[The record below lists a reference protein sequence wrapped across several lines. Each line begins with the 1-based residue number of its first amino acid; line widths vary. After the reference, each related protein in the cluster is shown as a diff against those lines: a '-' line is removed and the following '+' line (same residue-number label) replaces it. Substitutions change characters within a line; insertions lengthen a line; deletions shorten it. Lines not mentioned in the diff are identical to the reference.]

1 MSAES
6 SIVDIAREFLAVHRA
21 LRANAAAYR
30 AGTLRFDELEHFVG
44 DDERSGLFRLKERCH
59 ALFRSETASGEP
71 EIGASALFDLA
82 VGSLFHEAMK
92 LRENFYQSAVY
103 APKVDALRA
112 AGVADAGGLLGEFDK
127 IVRDARTRLVESV
140 AESETLL
147 RQTTAQFRELLRD
160 HLANGLLARFLVEQR
175 QALAEVLGGEP
186 DAALAELYG
195 SAGAAWR
202 RAATSYLT
210 SGFFADASG
219 SLAQAAAHGES
230 SAEVARQRAY
240 AEGMSAFLAGRYDDA
255 LRGLSVWLDGRPEPS
270 ERKLAELAIAASSR
284 IGQLVEGDPALG
296 ERAAAVTQR
305 LRALPS

>member
-1 MSAES
+1 VSAES

-21 LRANAAAYR
+21 LRGIAGSFR
-30 AGTLRFDELEHFVG
+30 AGALRFDDLERFVG
-44 DDERSGLFRLKERCH
+44 DDERSALFRLKERCH
-59 ALFRSETASGEP
+59 TLFRSDTASGEP
-71 EIGASALFDLA
+71 EIGPSALFDLA

-103 APKVDALRA
+103 APKVDAVRA
-112 AGVADAGGLLGEFDK
+112 AGVADAGGLLREFDK
-127 IVRDARTRLVESV
+127 IVRDARTRTAESV

-160 HLANGLLARFLVEQR
+160 HLANGRLARFLVEQR
-175 QALAEVLGGEP
+175 DALAEVLGGSP
-186 DAALAELYG
+186 DGALAALYG

-210 SGFFADASG
+210 SGFFTDARG
-219 SLAQAAAHGES
+219 ALAEAAAHGDT
-230 SAEVARQRAY
+230 SADVARQRAY
-240 AEGMSAFLAGRYDDA
+240 ADGMSAFLAGRYDEA
-255 LRGLSVWLDGRPEPS
+255 LRGLSAWLDGRPEPS

-284 IGQLVEGDPALG
+284 IGQLVEGDAALG

-305 LRALPS
+305 LRELPS